1 MDDVARDPTAAA
13 TRALGW
19 AGRRFDRLVIHFDV
33 DVVDFTDAPLS
44 ENTGRN
50 IGLSLTDALRALGD
64 LLRDPRV
71 SAVTVTELNPDHGE
85 PGDATLTRFVAGF
98 AEAFRQR
105 G

>member
-1 MDDVARDPTAAA
+1 
-13 TRALGW
+13 LGW

-85 PGDATLTRFVAGF
+85 PEDATLTRFVAGF